1 VKDANGAVVTDRVVS
16 WRSSNALIATVSQ
29 AGVVTGVA
37 PGTATITATS
47 ETKSANATITVT
59 LVPVSDVQVDPP
71 TVSIP
76 ARQTATL
83 TATLTD
89 ANGTVLTNRPVTW
102 STSDARVA
110 TVSQAG
116 VVTGVAAGTAT
127 ISAKSGAA
135 TGTSAIT
142 VTPPPVQSVTVSPST
157 LSLTQGQTGS
167 LSATVVD
174 VTGAT
179 VSSPSVAW
187 SSKDP
192 AIATVDPNTGV
203 VTAVAVGST
212 TIDATS
218 GGKTGSSTVTV
229 GPPPIVS
236 VTISPSSSNVTAGQT
251 ISLTATVTD
260 ALGTAV
266 TSSTVAWTSDDAQ
279 IADPQSTGTTTA
291 NVTTSKAG
299 TATITASVGGVQG
312 TATITVDPGAV
323 TSVNVSGPSN
333 NLKPGSTMQ
342 LTADALDTQRNVV
355 PNQSFFWSSSNPI
368 VATVSSSGLVSGER
382 RGNVTITAFTTLIGG
397 LSGFFA
403 IDVK

>member
-1 VKDANGAVVTDRVVS
+1 MEARDAAGNVITGKSAIWSSANTAVATVSSNGTVKALAAGKTTITATVDGISGTTALTVSNIPVGSVSLAPTTASVTTGSSTTLTATVKDANGAVVTDRVVS

-59 LVPVSDVQVDPP
+59 LVPVSGVQVDPP

-89 ANGTVLTNRPVTW
+89 ANGTVLTNRPVAW

-110 TVSQAG
+110 TVSPAG
-116 VVTGVAAGTAT
+116 IVTGVAAGTAP

-142 VTPPPVQSVTVSPST
+142 VTPPPVQSVTVSPPT

-236 VTISPSSSNVTAGQT
+236 VTISPSSSSVMAGQT
-251 ISLTATVTD
+251 VSLFDPLALAQGIGAAGMQQVND
-260 ALGTAV
+260 ALVAAGLPPL
-266 TSSTVAWTSDDAQ
+266 TV
-279 IADPQSTGTTTA
+279 P
-291 NVTTSKAG
+291 
-299 TATITASVGGVQG
+299 
-312 TATITVDPGAV
+312 
-323 TSVNVSGPSN
+323 
-333 NLKPGSTMQ
+333 
-342 LTADALDTQRNVV
+342 AL
-355 PNQSFFWSSSNPI
+355 
-368 VATVSSSGLVSGER
+368 
-382 RGNVTITAFTTLIGG
+382 
-397 LSGFFA
+397 
-403 IDVK
+403 